1 MSDVHTRVVGGL
13 EAATL
18 LVEGDGRVVFCNGA
32 AVGLLGRDLAGV
44 SLSTGDFDDD
54 LPFVATL
61 AARYRA
67 AAARRAPLRE
77 LLAGSEGGELRFF
90 WAVSSPAGGP
100 AGKSSKGRDEQVLL
114 ILDVTETLSASATVR
129 KVFSQVNHDL
139 RSPLT
144 SIAGAAELLQ
154 SGRVGELEGMQK
166 RLITIVEE
174 GARKMAEILAAT
186 KARLADRQKTIA
198 AGEEAR

>member
-13 EAATL
+13 EAATVL
-18 LVEGDGRVVFCNGA
+18 IEGDGRVVFCNGA
-32 AVGLLGRDLAGV
+32 AVGLFGRDLAGQN
-44 SLSTGDFDDD
+44 LSTGDFDDD
-54 LPFVATL
+54 RPFVATL

-67 AAARRAPLRE
+67 ATSRRAPLRE
-77 LLAGSEGGELRFF
+77 MLSSSEEGEPRFF
-90 WAVSSPAGGP
+90 WAISTPSGGT
-100 AGKSSKGRDEQVLL
+100 ARKGGRTQDEQVLL
-114 ILDVTETLSASATVR
+114 ILDVTETLSASASVR

-166 RLITIVEE
+166 RLVTIVEE
-174 GARKMAEILAAT
+174 GARKIAEILAAT
-186 KARLADRQKTIA
+186 KARLSDRKKA
-198 AGEEAR
+198 VVAGEEAR